1 MLMDTNSSVSTYDFI
16 VISFTSLKILEKIVN
31 LNLFLERH
39 HCGASVDLTWYS
51 CKGVSAHFIFWS
63 ILHILFSL
71 WINTNWILVYEKY
84 FLIRSN
90 QSQSSYSEIILH
102 QNITSARHST
112 LQRKI
117 KMSMKMVH
125 QKADPK
131 KTLTKNQTKE
141 NTLCSIKMLQK
152 QTCEGWACCILIWFF
167 KILGFILWIA
177 VITRGAKV
185 AKGVVKSFLF

>member
-102 QNITSARHST
+102 QNITSARHSA

-131 KTLTKNQTKE
+131 KTDQE
-141 NTLCSIKMLQK
+141 PD
-152 QTCEGWACCILIWFF
+152 EGKYLMFHQN
-167 KILGFILWIA
+167 
-177 VITRGAKV
+177 V
-185 AKGVVKSFLF
+185 AKTNMWRLGLLHSHLVFQNSWFHSLDCSDYSRRQSGQRGR